1 MEKSVSNKNIIHG
14 GKLFFLLLLMPLVF
28 SCNPVKYVPRD
39 QTLLNSNYIEIN
51 REGMKKSDLSPYIK
65 QKPNKKIFGAR
76 FHLWLY
82 NLSNIEKQKW
92 PHGWLRRIGEEPV
105 IFDSYSK
112 DQSRNQ
118 LNEYIASKGYFDSNV
133 TDSVMTQ
140 KRKSDVYYNV
150 NLKEPYTIRNIF
162 YEIDDTT
169 IRALFYFDSLSC
181 LIQRGKPYDVDVLQA
196 ERTRF
201 ERFVKNHGFYGFSS
215 DHISFRID
223 STIGNRQVN
232 LYYDVRKAQR
242 IDQYNRITQGSHQVY
257 QIRNVYIY
265 PEYVQKLAL
274 EEGMSYMERLDT
286 TYYEGFYFITEGS
299 KPPVK
304 HDLILKSMY
313 VRPGSNYSLTDV
325 EQTQS
330 HLLTLK
336 TYRLV
341 NIFFNETKPP
351 EENPGLMMYLD
362 CHVQLTLLSQQS
374 FNVELE
380 GTNTAGNFGGAL
392 NLVYQ
397 HKNLFRG
404 AEQFNMKLKG
414 AFEAMSQPKTKHRRA
429 QEYGVETS
437 LRLPKFLIPFFK
449 PEGFIKT
456 MNPTTTILAAY
467 NYQDLSFFTRTM
479 ANATFGYSFTARDYR
494 THLVNPIQLN
504 LVNMIKIDSAFQ
516 KLINVSS
523 YLSNSYRDVLILGG
537 NYSFIFNNQK
547 IQKSRDYLFLRVNAE
562 AAGNMLALGGSL
574 AGAQKKNEHYY
585 FLGQPFAQ
593 YLRLDADARYN
604 LLINDISSVV
614 YRVFTGIGFPYGNSR
629 AIPFEKQYFGGGSNG
644 IRAWQVRSLGPGSY
658 QAPDNIDFINQ
669 TADIKIEANVEYRFK
684 LFWVLEGALFVDA
697 GNIWTFYDDASRQ
710 GARFRF
716 GKFLNDIAVG
726 TGTGFRFDF
735 SFVTARV
742 DMGVK
747 LRDPAISRGSKWIL
761 ASRPFDFGDDI
772 TFVFGIG
779 YPF

>member
-1 MEKSVSNKNIIHG
+1 
-14 GKLFFLLLLMPLVF
+14 
-28 SCNPVKYVPRD
+28 
-39 QTLLNSNYIEIN
+39 
-51 REGMKKSDLSPYIK
+51 
-65 QKPNKKIFGAR
+65 
-76 FHLWLY
+76 
-82 NLSNIEKQKW
+82 
-92 PHGWLRRIGEEPV
+92 
-105 IFDSYSK
+105 
-112 DQSRNQ
+112 
-118 LNEYIASKGYFDSNV
+118 
-133 TDSVMTQ
+133 
-140 KRKSDVYYNV
+140 
-150 NLKEPYTIRNIF
+150 
-162 YEIDDTT
+162 
-169 IRALFYFDSLSC
+169 
-181 LIQRGKPYDVDVLQA
+181 
-196 ERTRF
+196 
-201 ERFVKNHGFYGFSS
+201 
-215 DHISFRID
+215 
-223 STIGNRQVN
+223 
-232 LYYDVRKAQR
+232 
-242 IDQYNRITQGSHQVY
+242 
-257 QIRNVYIY
+257 
-265 PEYVQKLAL
+265 
-274 EEGMSYMERLDT
+274 
-286 TYYEGFYFITEGS
+286 
-299 KPPVK
+299 
-304 HDLILKSMY
+304 
-313 VRPGSNYSLTDV
+313 
-325 EQTQS
+325 
-330 HLLTLK
+330 
-336 TYRLV
+336 
-341 NIFFNETKPP
+341 
-351 EENPGLMMYLD
+351 
-362 CHVQLTLLSQQS
+362 
-374 FNVELE
+374 
-380 GTNTAGNFGGAL
+380 
-392 NLVYQ
+392 
-397 HKNLFRG
+397 
-404 AEQFNMKLKG
+404 
-414 AFEAMSQPKTKHRRA
+414 
-429 QEYGVETS
+429 
-437 LRLPKFLIPFFK
+437 
-449 PEGFIKT
+449 
-456 MNPTTTILAAY
+456 
-467 NYQDLSFFTRTM
+467 
-479 ANATFGYSFTARDYR
+479 
-494 THLVNPIQLN
+494 
-504 LVNMIKIDSAFQ
+504 MIKIDSAFQ

-747 LRDPAISRGSKWIL
+747 LRDPAISRSSKWIL